1 MGKQIS
7 KAVGGIIDPILGF
20 GAQEAAGEA
29 IFRAAQ
35 PTAEELA
42 FREARLNS
50 LTRDIARRQETLEQL
65 VPEIQALIGGRESRT
80 LAPLREQQSRQRAQ
94 LEQRLRRQLGSG
106 FATTTAG
113 QQALREFERQSQL
126 ATAQAQQQTLGQLT
140 QVRGAF
146 GGTPGLGTQQLLGQ
160 QRIGLAQLAG
170 QPFAGQISRGKFLGQ
185 AGALAAGGA
194 FGKLKPP
201 SLGGIF
207 GPSAG
212 GGRQLPTLA
221 GGGTFGEFGGFGQV
235 A

>member
-1 MGKQIS
+1 MGKKIS
-7 KAVGGIIDPILGF
+7 EAVGRIIDPILGF
-20 GAQEAAGEA
+20 GAQEAAGGA
-29 IFRAAQ
+29 IFAAAQ

-65 VPEIQALIGGRESRT
+65 VPEIQALIGGREART
-80 LAPLREQQSRQRAQ
+80 LAPLREQQSRERAQ

-126 ATAQAQQQTLGQLT
+126 ATTQAQAQTLGQLT

-146 GGTPGLGTQQLLGQ
+146 GGTPGAATQQLLGT
-160 QRIGLAQLAG
+160 QRIDLAGLAG
-170 QPFAGQISRGKFLGQ
+170 QPFAGDISRGRFLGQ
-185 AGALAAGGA
+185 AGAFGLAGG
-194 FGKLKPP
+194 FGKLPKIGLPKFGSP
-201 SLGGIF
+201 FDISAESESLASF
-207 GPSAG
+207 EKFK
-212 GGRQLPTLA
+212 T
-221 GGGTFGEFGGFGQV
+221 V